1 MKDIARLYTDIVVRH
16 LAEDRQMVFISGPR
30 QVGKTTLC
38 AGLSTRYLNWDN
50 GEHRLVILRGESAV
64 AEIAGVNQ
72 ATEQKPVLVLDELH
86 HYAKCKSFLKGFYDV
101 QGRDVRV
108 IVTGSA
114 RLDVYKRGGDSLM
127 GRYFPYRMH
136 PLSVGELLR
145 PRISESEIAD
155 PVALSATDWEALS
168 TFGGFPVPLSKA
180 RTSFLTR
187 WQRLRFDQLLRE
199 DIRTDTRI
207 RELGQIEA
215 LARILSRRSGEQVVY
230 ASLGSE
236 VQVDEVT
243 VRKWIST
250 LNAFFFGFLVK
261 PWSKRVANA
270 IRKTPKW
277 YLRDW
282 SSIQDPGSRN
292 KTLVACHL
300 LKAVE
305 LWTDLGLGE
314 YDLFYIRDK
323 QKREVDFLISK
334 DGKPW
339 FIVEVKTS
347 DTTLTPTLAILQG
360 ATGAKH
366 AFQVVFALPFQAVDC
381 FQYTRPMVVPAQ
393 TFLSQLP

>member
-1 MKDIARLYTDIVVRH
+1 
-16 LAEDRQMVFISGPR
+16 MVFLSGPR

-38 AGLSTRYLNWDN
+38 EGFSTRYLNWDN
-50 GEHRLVILRGESAV
+50 GEHRLVLLRGESAV
-64 AEIAGVNQ
+64 AEFAGANL
-72 ATEQKPVLVLDELH
+72 AAEKKPVLVLDELH
-86 HYAKCKSFLKGFYDV
+86 HFSKWKSFLKGFYDV
-101 QGRDVRV
+101 HGRDVRI

-145 PRISESEIAD
+145 PKLPQTEIAP
-155 PVALSATDWEALS
+155 PVAIPTGDWETLAM
-168 TFGGFPVPLSKA
+168 FGGFPEPLAKA
-180 RTSFLTR
+180 RTAFLSR
-187 WQRLRFDQLLRE
+187 WQRLRFEQLLRE

-207 RELGQIEA
+207 RELGQIES
-215 LARILSRRSGEQVVY
+215 LAQILSRRSGDPVVY
-230 ASLGSE
+230 ASLGAE

-243 VRKWIST
+243 TRKWIST

-282 SSIQDPGSRN
+282 SSIQDPGKRN
-292 KTLVACHL
+292 ETLVACHL

-323 QKREVDFLISK
+323 QKREVDFLVSK
-334 DGKPW
+334 DGEPW
-339 FIVEVKTS
+339 FLVEVKTS
-347 DTTLTPTLAILQG
+347 ETKLSPTLATMQR

-366 AFQVVFALPFQAVDC
+366 ALQVVFGLPFEAVDC
-381 FQYTRPMVVPAQ
+381 FQFSRPMVVSAP

>member
-72 ATEQKPVLVLDELH
+72 AAEQKPVLVLDELH
-86 HYAKCKSFLKGFYDV
+86 HYAKWKSFLKGFYDV

-114 RLDVYKRGGDSLM
+114 RLDAYKRGGDSLM

-168 TFGGFPVPLSKA
+168 TFGGFPEPFSKA
-180 RTSFLTR
+180 RTFFLTR

-243 VRKWIST
+243 VRKWVST

-292 KTLVACHL
+292 ETLVACHL

-347 DTTLTPTLAILQG
+347 DTTLAPALAVLQG

-366 AFQVVFALPFQAVDC
+366 AFQVVFGLPFQAVDC

>member
-16 LAEDRQMVFISGPR
+16 LTEDRQMVFISGPR

-72 ATEQKPVLVLDELH
+72 AAEQKPVLVLDELH
-86 HYAKCKSFLKGFYDV
+86 HYAKWKSFLKGFYDV

-114 RLDVYKRGGDSLM
+114 RLDAYKRGGDSLM

-168 TFGGFPVPLSKA
+168 TFGGFPEPFSKA

-236 VQVDEVT
+236 VQVDEV
-243 VRKWIST
+243 
-250 LNAFFFGFLVK
+250 
-261 PWSKRVANA
+261 
-270 IRKTPKW
+270 
-277 YLRDW
+277 
-282 SSIQDPGSRN
+282 
-292 KTLVACHL
+292 
-300 LKAVE
+300 
-305 LWTDLGLGE
+305 
-314 YDLFYIRDK
+314 
-323 QKREVDFLISK
+323 
-334 DGKPW
+334 
-339 FIVEVKTS
+339 
-347 DTTLTPTLAILQG
+347 
-360 ATGAKH
+360 
-366 AFQVVFALPFQAVDC
+366 
-381 FQYTRPMVVPAQ
+381 
-393 TFLSQLP
+393 

>member
-1 MKDIARLYTDIVVRH
+1 MSTIPRLYSDILARH
-16 LAEDRQMVFISGPR
+16 LAEDRQMIFLSGPR

-38 AGLSTRYLNWDN
+38 DGLATSYLNWDN
-50 GEHRLVILRGESAV
+50 GGHRLVILRGEAAV
-64 AEIAGVNQ
+64 AEFAGAFLAQ
-72 ATEQKPVLVLDELH
+72 AQRPVLVLDEIH
-86 HYAKCKSFLKGFYDV
+86 HYAKWKSFLKGFYDV
-101 QGRDVRV
+101 HGRAVRV

-136 PLSVGELLR
+136 PLTVGELLR
-145 PRISESEIAD
+145 PKLSESEIASPGAI
-155 PVALSATDWEALS
+155 PVGDWEALA
-168 TFGGFPVPLSKA
+168 TFGGFPEPLSKA
-180 RTSFLTR
+180 RATFLSR
-187 WQRLRFDQLLRE
+187 WQRLRFDQLFRE
-199 DIRTDTRI
+199 DIRIDTRI
-207 RELGQIEA
+207 REIGQIEA
-215 LARILSRRSGEQVVY
+215 LARILAGRSGDQIVY

-243 VRKWIST
+243 IRKWIST

-261 PWSKRVANA
+261 PWSRQVANA

-282 SSIQDPGSRN
+282 SSIKEPGRRN
-292 KTLVACHL
+292 ETLTACHL

-323 QKREVDFLISK
+323 QKREVDFLVSK
-334 DGKPW
+334 NGVPW
-339 FIVEVKTS
+339 FLVEVKTS
-347 DTTLTPTLAILQG
+347 ETKLSPTLATMQR

-366 AFQVVFALPFQAVDC
+366 ALQVVFGLPFEAVDC
-381 FQYTRPMVVPAQ
+381 FQYGRPMVVPAR

>member
-72 ATEQKPVLVLDELH
+72 AAEQKPVLVLDELH
-86 HYAKCKSFLKGFYDV
+86 HYAKWKSFLKGFYDV

-114 RLDVYKRGGDSLM
+114 RLDAYKRGGDSLM

-168 TFGGFPVPLSKA
+168 TFGGFPEPFSKA

-243 VRKWIST
+243 VRKWVST

-292 KTLVACHL
+292 ETLVACHL

-347 DTTLTPTLAILQG
+347 DTTLAPALAVLQG

-366 AFQVVFALPFQAVDC
+366 AFQVVFGLPFQAVDC
-381 FQYTRPMVVPAQ
+381 FQYTRPMVVPVQ